1 MYMYMYMCIFT
12 RIHVYTH
19 AYTPGPRCVVG
30 HAEKINNSC
39 NCISLKLSKSSA
51 PVKRLAFDLRV
62 CACLGVL
69 QVESWLLSSSV

>member
-1 MYMYMYMCIFT
+1 MY
-12 RIHVYTH
+12 IHIYVYI
-19 AYTPGPRCVVG
+19 PGPWCVVG

-51 PVKRLAFDLRV
+51 PMKRLAFDLCV

-69 QVESWLLSSSV
+69 